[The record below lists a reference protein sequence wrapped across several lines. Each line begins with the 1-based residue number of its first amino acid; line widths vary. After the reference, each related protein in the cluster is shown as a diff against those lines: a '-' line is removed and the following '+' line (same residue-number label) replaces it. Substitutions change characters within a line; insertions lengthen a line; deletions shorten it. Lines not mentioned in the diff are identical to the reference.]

1 MNPYAK
7 PHIQAMGTYA
17 PPVEG
22 RRAYTGCLLDFNER
36 TTPVSPAVQAAIEA
50 FVKEGKY
57 QVYPEYGDCNAKIA
71 AYVGVDPAEV
81 MITNGSDQGIDLLF
95 RTFTEKGETVIIPAP
110 SFAMFDQAAGYV
122 GNKVISPSYRAD
134 LAFPL
139 EEVLETLQPGV
150 KLVVIC
156 NPNNPTGTL
165 LTLAEIET
173 IAQKAETVGAIVYVD
188 EAYYE
193 FGLVTAASLINKY
206 KNIVITRTFSKAFGL
221 AALRIASVIS
231 CVENIWELIKV
242 RGPYDVNMLGV
253 VAAEAALKDRASTEV
268 YVTEVMT
275 QAKPLLENFFRD
287 NNIPF
292 FQSGSN
298 FILFKPQ
305 NPEKTFAAL
314 KEKGSLLRPRKGQNI
329 DGTLRVTVGTMSQMQ
344 DFIAAY
350 RTLLSQKAE
359 KYAFLDRDGALIF
372 EPQDTYQID
381 SLEKLQILPSV
392 IEGLQ
397 KLIAQGYKL
406 ALISNQDGLGTA
418 SFPQANFDA
427 PQNRMLEI
435 FKENG
440 ITFEKIFVCPH
451 FADAGCAC
459 RKPKTGLVDGF
470 FKTTVVDKANSFM
483 YGDRDT
489 DRQFAKNIG
498 VRFVKAQTNGAFSTH
513 GFAMCL

>member
-1 MNPYAK
+1 MNLYAK
-7 PHIQAMGTYA
+7 PHIQVMGTYA

-122 GNKVISPSYRAD
+122 GNKIVSPSYRAD

-139 EEVLETLQPGV
+139 EEVLEALQPGV

-165 LTLAEIET
+165 LTLAEIEK

-193 FGLVTAASLINKY
+193 FGRVTAASLIKKY

-231 CVENIWELIKV
+231 CAENIGEMMKV
-242 RGPYDVNMLGV
+242 RGPYDVNMLSV
-253 VAAEAALKDRASTEV
+253 VAAEAALKDRASMEA

-292 FQSGSN
+292 FQSSSN
-298 FILFKPQ
+298 FTLFKPQ

-314 KEKGSLLRPRKGQNI
+314 KEKGSLLRPRKGPNI
-329 DGTLRVTVGTMSQMQ
+329 DGTLRVTVGTVAQMQ

-350 RTLLSQKAE
+350 QTLLAQ

-381 SLEKLQILPSV
+381 SLEKLQILPGV

-397 KLIAQGYKL
+397 KLIAQDYKL
-406 ALISNQDGLGTA
+406 ALISNQDGLGTP
-418 SFPQANFDA
+418 SFPKENFDA

-440 ITFEKIFVCPH
+440 ITFDQIFICPH
-451 FADAGCAC
+451 FLDAGCAC
-459 RKPKTGLVDGF
+459 RKPKTGLVDAF
-470 FKTTVVDKANSFM
+470 FKITMVNKSSSFM

-489 DRQFAKNIG
+489 DRQFAENIG
-498 VRFVKAQTNGAFSTH
+498 IRFVKAQTNGIFII
-513 GFAMCL
+513 